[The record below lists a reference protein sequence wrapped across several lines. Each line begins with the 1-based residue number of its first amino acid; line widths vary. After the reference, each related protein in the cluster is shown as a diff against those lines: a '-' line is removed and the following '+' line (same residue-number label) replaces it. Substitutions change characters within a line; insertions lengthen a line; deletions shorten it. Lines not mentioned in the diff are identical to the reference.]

1 MNANSTLP
9 PPLPNPFTVLAFL
22 PPTLASQYQAA
33 IYVFVASVSALS
45 WDWLM
50 SLTEEF
56 AMCRSRKLRLPI
68 VAYFLSRVATI
79 AYCTLA
85 LVFQSGRVVN
95 CNALLCAIG
104 GCYVVA
110 VSSTSALFFF
120 RVKGV
125 YGNDKYV
132 TAFFGSLWF
141 TLFALSFLVPPAV
154 RGTHIGDTQR
164 CIVTSVANY
173 APTPVVLNTIIDT
186 IVFLAISLRITSYSI
201 EGDTFTQSVK
211 SFWSGDGLP
220 KFSKSLLQ
228 GGQLYYSAT
237 IGLNIVAVVM
247 LFAPVPALFHAMFS
261 IPNIALESAMAT
273 RVFRSI
279 RLGTIDDAATTLN
292 AKSATSRNR
301 SIATGTSKE
310 NYGLKFRPF
319 EASSRQGAVTVD
331 MTDMTGSG
339 EQ

>member
-1 MNANSTLP
+1 MFFQIVDWEGSLW
-9 PPLPNPFTVLAFL
+9 LA
-22 PPTLASQYQAA
+22 
-33 IYVFVASVSALS
+33 
-45 WDWLM
+45 
-50 SLTEEF
+50 
-56 AMCRSRKLRLPI
+56 
-68 VAYFLSRVATI
+68 
-79 AYCTLA
+79 
-85 LVFQSGRVVN
+85 GRVVN

-154 RGTHIGDTQR
+154 RGMHIGDTQR
-164 CIVTSVANY
+164 CIITSVANY

-228 GGQLYYSAT
+228 GGQLYYSFVTFFLILIFFAGASFFHFLFSAT

-331 MTDMTGSG
+331 MTDMTDMTGSG
-339 EQ
+339 EQKKASGVGADLEG